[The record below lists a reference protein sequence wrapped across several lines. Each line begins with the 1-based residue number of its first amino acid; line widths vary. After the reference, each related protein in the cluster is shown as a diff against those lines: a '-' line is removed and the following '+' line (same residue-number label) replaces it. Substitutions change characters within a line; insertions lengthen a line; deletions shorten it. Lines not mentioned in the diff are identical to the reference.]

1 MGFIKFLG
9 TAGARYVMAKQLR
22 SSAGVYLELAGKRI
36 VLDPGPGTLVRMATS
51 RPRLEPE
58 KLDAVVLSHLHID
71 HSNDVNVLFDAI
83 TEGAK
88 KKKGTLF
95 APRQCLEGED
105 KVIFRY
111 LKDAIARIE
120 VLEEKGSYSLDDIQI
135 QTSIRHLHGVETY
148 GIKFKAEGKTI
159 SFLVDTRFFPE
170 LIESYAGSDIL
181 VVNVVMYEV
190 KSKPHIMHLDVEDVK
205 TIAKEIKPRL
215 LIMTHFGMTM
225 LRHKPWEIAA
235 GLSDELG
242 LEVKAASDGMK
253 VEI

>member
-1 MGFIKFLG
+1 MGLIKFLG

-22 SSAGVYLELAGKRI
+22 SSAGIYLELAGKRI
-36 VLDPGPGTLVRMATS
+36 VLDPGPGTLVKMATS
-51 RPRLEPE
+51 KPKLEPE
-58 KLDAVVLSHLHID
+58 KLDAIVLSHLHID

-88 KKKGTLF
+88 RKRGALF

-111 LKDAIARIE
+111 LKESIARIE
-120 VLEEKGSYSLDDIQI
+120 VLEEKSSYSLDEVQI
-135 QTSIRHLHGVETY
+135 QTSVRHLHGVETY

-205 TIAKEIKPRL
+205 VIGKEIKPQL

-225 LRHKPWEIAA
+225 LRRKPWEIAA
-235 GLSDELG
+235 RLSDELG